1 MSRPSH
7 GGKKLVSTSPS
18 GNAKIGSL
26 SSSPTNHDKLLETS
40 TGSLDSDRPALGAI
54 RKEPVAREADV
65 PPLKESETEPEVV
78 RPSIEKEEPDQKE
91 EEDEEPART
100 HIEAPTEEEIEEMKA
115 HIGTAT
121 QEDILN
127 ATEVASPQR
136 QKAISAQNIG
146 KAFFASLSIKRSTEL
161 AKYPINDP
169 LIVSANT
176 GSSIDVQMILEE
188 MGASAFRNVTTR
200 DTYGR
205 TALHVAAMGD
215 SPEVVQHLMETYR
228 RNAYRKFSDELY
240 KLEQE
245 RDKSEKE
252 ITRALKAAGNKYAGS
267 TLRQVPQ
274 LKSVEDWFNNE
285 VIRLQRSIE
294 IRVEVNRAKIL
305 ATKDKFGRTP
315 IHYAASSGAPASV
328 MKALTTSGA
337 ANLHGHGIARRKSSS
352 ASISRSSLSP
362 TRRSTNGSGG
372 STLAGLDQDKRWF
385 DPDAVYETS
394 SGTEIASA
402 TSNAGSN
409 IDSGALNALRSSRD
423 ASKTGGVPT
432 MTTSLRNVAWELGG
446 QDGVSGS
453 TTMEE
458 DKQQMFEIMIPWVL
472 RNMMR
477 RVTELGSREATSGI
491 TELEGMI
498 DKHCCQP
505 AACLIVPELK
515 TLLGKLGIQVTRE
528 VLRELCKRYAAESGS
543 ISDKWGVVE
552 DAYRQEAERVRRQAE
567 EKDRLKR
574 IYGSDFKHGMV
585 DAKGDWA
592 EGKSADNGGA
602 NGLRSSKDGAPDASR
617 GDAKG
622 QDARAESKDGG
633 AESSAAGGGEDTKTS
648 SAGAKGD
655 DGDETAAAAATADEF
670 MSDTRAETE
679 RMLELERLDA
689 DYGLD
694 LHLLLT
700 DIKNG
705 RAFQP
710 LFISKDA
717 EAQRN
722 AAIASNENF
731 SSSLN
736 KGIDTFCAGDDKRI
750 KEMNDLLLESKDGGE
765 RGAAAGAMS
774 STQAKVDMDHFGGT
788 QSFSHTNTH
797 CAFELPACVSARSI
811 SRARRSIIDVAD
823 SFGRTPL
830 MLASA
835 LGFTDVVN
843 LLVEEGADVSVSTP
857 EGHSA
862 LSLAQGRA
870 IHNLLEKALLRWLN
884 DRSSLNA
891 LGNEKR
897 LIDTK
902 SSGDH
907 RGDGG
912 ASQEMQSTI
921 TAMTNVGTT
930 DKTLLGTSN
939 RSHEA
944 RSQVMMGMK
953 GHLKQL
959 GLNKWSYSRF
969 PLSWAV
975 NNGLTKVV
983 EALLAEKEPV
993 NQVDAVGRTALH
1005 ECATLVREGKS
1016 VTLLEESVKIA
1027 ELLFSAGADPN
1038 KGSVS
1043 LRTPLH
1049 ELFCRG
1055 QDEASASFTR
1065 LSGGKASYYVTEGST
1080 DPILKAKF
1088 KRVMVRV
1095 MLQWGADALA
1105 QDRHGL
1111 GAVHYCA
1118 KEDSAGCM
1126 VEMLR
1131 AGVDGAALTGHSKA
1145 TPLHIACKAGAA
1157 RVGNL
1162 VCRWDADSG
1171 PGKSLLDF
1179 RDGTGKIPAQLLPN
1193 STSPR
1198 CLDTLW
1204 VLAYQ
1209 GNLQRVSEVLN
1220 SMKRAGGDARWED
1233 IAEQTYNPDDEEAPE
1248 ESKEGGGGE
1257 KDDGGGKS
1265 KADIDREDLQ
1275 LTQRDYKE
1283 EEQRYDEGHKKPF
1296 NPMDWAPRELW
1307 LLDGVDAKSRRLRW
1321 SAIHACIIGWAEL
1334 QAKGVP
1340 STGPAMP
1347 GRGKPRPKY
1356 NICARQALMREST
1369 PKEVRHISAAQ
1380 LHKETLMF
1388 LLSSNAFCDAVDTYC
1403 RTPLMLA
1410 AATNLTEAVEILL
1423 SAGAD
1428 TNARD
1433 LDGNTALHLAYA
1445 FGAAS
1450 SVVAMEASGA
1460 DQDAKNHAGK
1470 PPLELAGK
1478 SKSVH
1483 LL

>member
-1 MSRPSH
+1 MSTRPGH
-7 GGKKLVSTSPS
+7 GGKKLVSTSP
-18 GNAKIGSL
+18 GGTKIGSL
-26 SSSPTNHDKLLETS
+26 SSPTNVDKLLGSS
-40 TGSLDSDRPALGAI
+40 TGSLDSEKPALRKI
-54 RKEPVAREADV
+54 KKEPPSEEPNVA
-65 PPLKESETEPEVV
+65 PLNENENEPGMGK
-78 RPSIEKEEPDQKE
+78 SSEKEEEYVPTSRDDQKE
-91 EEDEEPART
+91 GEEKEPARSR
-100 HIEAPTEEEIEEMKA
+100 IEPPTAEEIENMKA
-115 HIGTAT
+115 MGTAT
-121 QEDILN
+121 EEDILN
-127 ATEVASPQR
+127 AAEVASPQR
-136 QKAISAQNIG
+136 QKAISAQNVD
-146 KAFFASLSIKRSTEL
+146 KAFFASLSIKKPTEL
-161 AKYPINDP
+161 AEYPINDP
-169 LIVSANT
+169 LIVSAST

-188 MGASAFRNVTTR
+188 MGLNASRNVMTR

-205 TALHVAAMGD
+205 TALHIAAMGD
-215 SPEVVQHLMETYR
+215 SSEVVQHLMETYR
-228 RNAYRKFSDELY
+228 RSAYRKFSEELY

-267 TLRQVPQ
+267 TLRKVPQ

-285 VIRLQRSIE
+285 VVRLQRSIE

-315 IHYAASSGAPASV
+315 IHYAASSGAPVSV
-328 MKALTTSGA
+328 MKALTTTGT
-337 ANLHGHGIARRKSSS
+337 ANLNGRGIARRKSSTLT
-352 ASISRSSLSP
+352 RSNMSP
-362 TRRSTNGSGG
+362 PRRSTNGGG
-372 STLAGLDQDKRWF
+372 VSTLAALDQDKRWF

-402 TSNAGSN
+402 LPASGTSVGT
-409 IDSGALNALRSSRD
+409 GAQNTLRSSLD
-423 ASKTGGVPT
+423 GGSKAGDMPA

-446 QDGVSGS
+446 HDGLSGS

-491 TELEGMI
+491 TELENLI

-505 AACLIVPELK
+505 ATCLIVPELK
-515 TLLGKLGIQVTRE
+515 KLLGKLGIQVTRE
-528 VLRELCKRYAAESGS
+528 VLRELCKRYAAESGN

-552 DAYRQEAERVRRQAE
+552 NAHRQEAERARRQAE
-567 EKDRLKR
+567 EKARLKR

-592 EGKSADNGGA
+592 DGKSQEDDGVNV
-602 NGLRSSKDGAPDASR
+602 RSSKDSAQDVPQ
-617 GDAKG
+617 GDVKG
-622 QDARAESKDGG
+622 QDVRSESKDGG
-633 AESSAAGGGEDTKTS
+633 AGSPTGAGSDDAKDSSS
-648 SAGAKGD
+648 GAKSGEGD
-655 DGDETAAAAATADEF
+655 DAAAAADEF
-670 MSDTRAETE
+670 LSDTRAETE
-679 RMLELERLDA
+679 RVLELERLDA

-700 DIKNG
+700 DIKSG

-710 LFISKDA
+710 LYISKDA

-722 AAIASNENF
+722 AAISSSGGASTHF

-736 KGIDTFCAGDDKRI
+736 KGIDTFCAGDDARI
-750 KEMNDLLLESKDGGE
+750 KDMNELLSESKDGE
-765 RGAAAGAMS
+765 AAGAGSVGAMS
-774 STQAKVDMDHFGGT
+774 STQAKVDMDHFGNT

-811 SRARRSIIDVAD
+811 ARARRSILDIAD

-835 LGFTDVVN
+835 LGFTDVVD
-843 LLVEEGADVSVSTP
+843 LLVEEGADVSMSTP
-857 EGHSA
+857 DGHSA
-862 LSLAQGRA
+862 LSLAQGHA

-891 LGNEKR
+891 LGTEKR
-897 LIDTK
+897 LIDAR
-902 SSGDH
+902 SGN
-907 RGDGG
+907 RGPG
-912 ASQEMQSTI
+912 AQELQSTI
-921 TAMTNVGTT
+921 SAMVNVGTT
-930 DKTLLGTSN
+930 DKTLLGTNN
-939 RSHEA
+939 RSHEV
-944 RSQVMMGMK
+944 RSKVMMGMK

-983 EALLAEKEPV
+983 EALLAENEPV

-1016 VTLLEESVKIA
+1016 VTLLEESAKIA

-1088 KRVMVRV
+1088 KRVMVRI
-1095 MLQWGADALA
+1095 MLQWGADALV

-1118 KEDSAGCM
+1118 KEDAAGSM

-1131 AGVDGAALTGHSKA
+1131 AGVDGAALSGHSKS

-1157 RVGNL
+1157 KVGNL
-1162 VCRWDADSG
+1162 ICRWDADSG
-1171 PGKSLLDF
+1171 PGKSLLNF
-1179 RDGTGKIPAQLLPN
+1179 RDGTGKLPIQLLPN

-1220 SMKRAGGDARWED
+1220 SMKRSGGDARWED
-1233 IAEQTYNPDDEEAPE
+1233 IAEQAYSPDVDEVPE
-1248 ESKEGGGGE
+1248 ESKDGRGEE
-1257 KDDGGGKS
+1257 KDDGGVKS

-1283 EEQRYDEGHKKPF
+1283 DEQKYDKRHKKPF

-1334 QAKGVP
+1334 QARGMP
-1340 STGPAMP
+1340 PTGPAMP
-1347 GRGKPRPKY
+1347 GRGKPPLKY
-1356 NICARQALMREST
+1356 NMCARQALMREST
-1369 PKEVRHISAAQ
+1369 PKEVRHIAAAQ
-1380 LHKETLMF
+1380 LHRETLMF
-1388 LLSSNAFCDAVDTYC
+1388 LLSSNAFCDAVDTHC

-1410 AATNLTEAVEILL
+1410 AATNLTEAVEILIT
-1423 SAGAD
+1423 AGAD
-1428 TNARD
+1428 TNAKD

-1445 FGAAS
+1445 FGAAA
-1450 SVVAMEASGA
+1450 SVVAIEASGA
-1460 DQDAKNHAGK
+1460 DQETNNHDGK

-1478 SKSVH
+1478 SKNIQ
-1483 LL
+1483 LI